1 MAQNLS
7 ILGEISANL
16 NKFVVR
22 PLNAFGLG
30 GFVFDIEGETSVNLS
45 SQITDHYLEDT
56 TNVQDHISVNP
67 KKVTLKGYVG
77 ELTYNKN
84 GNGTNFIQKAVQK
97 LTVINSFL
105 PILTSMGQQSFKAKK
120 EIDDSPLNLNSITSS
135 FTSKTINRVSDYW
148 AFVKNMVG
156 QQTKQQQA
164 YMYFKALQE
173 QKIIVSVQTPFEF
186 MSKMAIES
194 VVAIQSEGSNV
205 MSDFSITLKEIR
217 TVSLTSPL
225 QGTYGGKV
233 TREEDL
239 SQIMSQKTAQQTAPV
254 KNLGAVQGLPAS
266 IDDIEL
272 DRLFSSGGRKLP
284 PLPPS
289 AK

>member
-7 ILGEISANL
+7 ILGGISANL
-16 NKFVVR
+16 NNYVVR

-30 GFVFDIEGETSVNLS
+30 GFMFDIEGETSVNLT
-45 SQITDHYLEDT
+45 SQITDHFLEDT
-56 TNVQDHISVNP
+56 TNVQDHISTNP

-84 GNGTNFIQKAVQK
+84 GNGSNFVQKAVQK

-105 PILTSMGQQSFKAKK
+105 PILTGMGEQSFKAKK
-120 EIDDSPLNLNSITSS
+120 SVDDSPLNLNAITSS

-239 SQIMSQKTAQQTAPV
+239 SQVMSQKTAQQTAPV
-254 KNLGAVQGLPAS
+254 KNIGAVQGLSFKVEA
-266 IDDIEL
+266 IDLSD
-272 DRLFSSGGRKLP
+272 FSSGGRKLP